1 MTAFSNYAENLVLD
15 WVFTNG
21 AATRPTAWYVSL
33 HTADPTEVG
42 NVGELSGNGYARQA
56 VTFSAASAGANSNS
70 GTLTFGPNTTTNWGL
85 VTHVAVWDAATTGNC
100 LAYGAL
106 SSSVTI
112 NVGDS
117 LVISAGNLDITLD

>member
-1 MTAFSNYAENLVLD
+1 MTAFTNHAETLVLT
-15 WVFTNG
+15 WLFTAS
-21 AATRPTAWYVSL
+21 AATRPSSWFTSL

-42 NVGELSGNGYARQA
+42 NVGELSGNGYARQSTA
-56 VTFSAASAGANSNS
+56 FTISANEASNT
-70 GTLTFGPNTTTNWGL
+70 GTLTFGPNTGSNWGT
-85 VTHVAVWDAATTGNC
+85 VSHVSVWDAVSTGNC

-117 LVISAGNLDITLD
+117 LTIAAGALDITLN